1 MGRTGT
7 FIAIHAMLQRLAA
20 GKSVDVFG
28 YVMSLRRDRNAMV
41 YVQEQYA
48 FIHYV
53 LLEAIKSG
61 NA

>member
-20 GKSVDVFG
+20 EKSVDVFG

-41 YVQEQYA
+41 YVQEQYT